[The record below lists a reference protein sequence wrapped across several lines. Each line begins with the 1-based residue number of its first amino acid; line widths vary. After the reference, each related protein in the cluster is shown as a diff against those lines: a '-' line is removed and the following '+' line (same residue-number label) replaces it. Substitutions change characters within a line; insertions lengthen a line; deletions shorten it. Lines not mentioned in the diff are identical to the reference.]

1 MPIFNTWASQQDP
14 SNLSPLDRLLNQY
27 IQKSDAPAAYL
38 MRGDP
43 QGLWKD
49 LNTPKPV
56 NMAQDMTDV
65 ALNANPIMG
74 LIGATAYHGSPYL
87 FKQFDPKKIGTGVG
101 NTMRGEGTYF
111 SENPAIAQEYL
122 APKGNSATSNFLY
135 KDKPID
141 PNNEMMRSAAF
152 GLNYFKG
159 DKEKIL
165 GMYKPEYYNSSS
177 GKEFKKYVETMNFE
191 DIKPKGTFYKVDI
204 PDKDIPKM
212 LDWEKPLSEQSPQ
225 IQKSWEKLVPKL
237 LENNPRVN
245 EFPGDNAARALQN
258 SLVNRNEATLGDL
271 YGALQGVSGY
281 EASNILKQNGIK
293 GIKYLGAEDG
303 IPTSQNYVVFDPRK
317 VKILEKKTTGLL
329 GD

>member
-1 MPIFNTWASQQDP
+1 MAGLLEYTKNGQVTEPPLYRFMRGNVQSFLNSIPDP
-14 SNLSPLDRLLNQY
+14 S
-27 IQKSDAPAAYL
+27 K
-38 MRGDP
+38 M
-43 QGLWKD
+43 
-49 LNTPKPV
+49 TPEQQLA
-56 NMAQDMTDV
+56 MG
-65 ALNANPIMG
+65 LNANPIMG
-74 LIGATAYHGSPYL
+74 LLGTTAYHGSPYL
-87 FKQFDPKKIGTGVG
+87 FEQFDPKKIGTGVG

-122 APKGNSATSNFLY
+122 APKGNSARSNFLY
-135 KDKPID
+135 KNEPID

-159 DKEKIL
+159 DKEKVL
-165 GMYKPEYYNSSS
+165 SMYKPEYYNSSS

-225 IQKSWEKLVPKL
+225 VQKSWEKLVPKL

-245 EFPGDNAARALQN
+245 SFPGDNAARALQN

-281 EASNILKQNGIK
+281 EASKILKQNGIK
-293 GIKYLGAEDG
+293 GIKYLGAEEG

-329 GD
+329 K